1 MTRPDASS
9 ISPLRTWL
17 VWTAGFLVFPVAGL
31 AGTAV
36 GGRVDDAAGAML
48 GGGVA
53 GLVLGVGQVLVS
65 RRRLDPF
72 RWILGTAIGMSVG
85 LLIGASAV
93 GYGTS
98 LADLALMGAVTGV
111 VLGLA
116 QAVALPRHV
125 RLRWV
130 WAAAMPVLWALGWTV
145 TTLGGIGV
153 DEQFTIFGAY
163 GALAFSALS
172 GLLLQRLLP
181 QGADGPG
188 MPARAEETV

>member
-9 ISPLRTWL
+9 TSALRTSL
-17 VWTAGFLVFPVAGL
+17 IWTAGFLVFPVAGL

-36 GGRVDDAAGAML
+36 SGRVDDAAAAML

-53 GLVLGVGQVLVS
+53 GLVLGAGQVLVS
-65 RRRLDPF
+65 RRRLDPL
-72 RWILGTAIGMSVG
+72 RWIPATAVGMSVG
-85 LLIGASAV
+85 LLLGASVV

-98 LADLALMGAVTGV
+98 LADLALMGVLTGA
-111 VLGLA
+111 VLGPA
-116 QAVALPRHV
+116 QAFALPRHV
-125 RLRWV
+125 HPRWV
-130 WAAAMPVLWALGWTV
+130 WAAAMPVMWALGWTV
-145 TTLGGIGV
+145 TTLGGISV

-181 QGADGPG
+181 YGADGPVV
-188 MPARAEETV
+188 PAGAEETV